1 MAQIDYI
8 ILFAYFFVLLSMG
21 VWGYM
26 RIKSSA
32 DFYTAGGKLP
42 WWLSGISHHV
52 SGYSGAVFVAY
63 AAIAYTHGFTLY
75 IWWALSISIA
85 MVGTT
90 FIIAPRWARLRS
102 KLKIQSPTEYLALRY
117 NLPTQQVMAWSG
129 VIIKIFDVGAKWAA
143 IGILLNAFTGLSFT
157 HGILL
162 AGTVSMIYITI
173 GGLWADV
180 INDLASFI
188 IQFVAGITL
197 LVMVLLKLGDGVSGI
212 FTMWDRLPESHAQP
226 FNSPYTLGFAIA
238 YMVIAFFSYSGGTW
252 HLATRFISSPS
263 GSEAKKAAT
272 LSMLMYLIWPLVLF
286 FPMFA
291 APIFLKDLADPTQS
305 YALIAMEFLPH
316 GLVGLLLASMFGN
329 TLAMTAA
336 DANTISAVIT
346 RDILPILYKKMSL
359 FNDKKMLLIARI
371 TTFAF
376 VLVTIIIAF
385 QSKHFGGVFG
395 LIISWFA
402 ALVGPTAVPMILGL
416 LPAFKYSDSKA
427 ALFSIF
433 GGLLTFILLKSFAT
447 VSLAVDVSLPIIVS
461 MIIYVGWG
469 LIFRN
474 VKPEAENML
483 KALNEDD

>member
-1 MAQIDYI
+1 
-8 ILFAYFFVLLSMG
+8 
-21 VWGYM
+21 
-26 RIKSSA
+26 
-32 DFYTAGGKLP
+32 
-42 WWLSGISHHV
+42 
-52 SGYSGAVFVAY
+52 
-63 AAIAYTHGFTLY
+63 
-75 IWWALSISIA
+75 
-85 MVGTT
+85 
-90 FIIAPRWARLRS
+90 
-102 KLKIQSPTEYLALRY
+102 
-117 NLPTQQVMAWSG
+117 
-129 VIIKIFDVGAKWAA
+129 
-143 IGILLNAFTGLSFT
+143 
-157 HGILL
+157 
-162 AGTVSMIYITI
+162 
-173 GGLWADV
+173 DV

-197 LVMVLLKLGDGVSGI
+197 LVMVLLQLGDGVSGI

-359 FNDKKMLLIARI
+359 FND
-371 TTFAF
+371 
-376 VLVTIIIAF
+376 
-385 QSKHFGGVFG
+385 
-395 LIISWFA
+395 
-402 ALVGPTAVPMILGL
+402 
-416 LPAFKYSDSKA
+416 
-427 ALFSIF
+427 
-433 GGLLTFILLKSFAT
+433 
-447 VSLAVDVSLPIIVS
+447 
-461 MIIYVGWG
+461 
-469 LIFRN
+469 
-474 VKPEAENML
+474 
-483 KALNEDD
+483 